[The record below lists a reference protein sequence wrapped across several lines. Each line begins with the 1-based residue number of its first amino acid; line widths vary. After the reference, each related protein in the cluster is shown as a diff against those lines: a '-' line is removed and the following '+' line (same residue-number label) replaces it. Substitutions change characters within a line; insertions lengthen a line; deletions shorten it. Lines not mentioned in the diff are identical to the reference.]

1 MEVDSSLGEDT
12 VLAEDHDVVGQEDV
26 EFTTHSHSME
36 RVDDGVQVT
45 HEGAQATKVRS
56 RCLFDLSFFQS
67 FSR

>member
-1 MEVDSSLGEDT
+1 
-12 VLAEDHDVVGQEDV
+12 VVGQENV